1 MNTIIAGR
9 FGEQT
14 RAEQAVTA
22 LEATGFQREQIATF
36 FVNPAGQH
44 DLHGTRRDPE
54 ASAGA
59 HHAGV
64 GASVGAAT
72 GTGVGTVIGL
82 ATMPVL
88 GPGAA
93 VAGAAIGAYVGSL
106 AGALKEMGDPQRAA
120 GESAHSEQSRD
131 EATPRKSG
139 MLVAIGTAS
148 SSEEVSA
155 ITVLRAQGAADIERA
170 QGNIIQNQW
179 SEFDPLRAPTLVLA
193 TAEGSTSAEA
203 LAQ

>member
-1 MNTIIAGR
+1 VNTIIAGR

-14 RAEQAVTA
+14 RADEAVNA
-22 LEATGFQREQIATF
+22 LEATGFRRDQIATF

-44 DLHGTRRDPE
+44 DLHGTTQDPE

-59 HHAGV
+59 HHAGI
-64 GASVGAAT
+64 GASAGAAT
-72 GTGVGTVIGL
+72 GTGVGTMIGL

-93 VAGAAIGAYVGSL
+93 LAGAAIGAYVGSL
-106 AGALKEMGDPQRAA
+106 AGALKEMGDPQLAA
-120 GESAHSEQSRD
+120 GESARSERGRD
-131 EATPRKSG
+131 EAPPRKSG
-139 MLVAIGTAS
+139 MIVAIGAAS
-148 SSEEVSA
+148 SSEELSA

-179 SEFDPLRAPTLVLA
+179 DEFDPLRAPTLVPV
-193 TAEGSTSAEA
+193 TA
-203 LAQ
+203 